1 MDKGHAQEWLDSYI
15 EVWRSGDREQIG
27 DLFSEEVEYRYHPYD
42 EPVKGRQA
50 VVQSWL
56 EDWDPK
62 EPWEAEYQVYAVEG
76 NRAAASGSS
85 RYLPYRD
92 HPERLYYNV
101 FLIEFDDE
109 GRCRQFTEYFIMEPS
124 PESA

>member
-1 MDKGHAQEWLDSYI
+1 MDQTGAQEWLDTYI
-15 EVWRSGDREQIG
+15 EAWRTGDRQMIG
-27 DLFSEEVEYRYHPYD
+27 DLFAEEVSYRYHPYD
-42 EPVKGRQA
+42 EPVVGRQA

-62 EPWEAEYQVYAVEG
+62 EPWEADYRAFAVD
-76 NRAAASGSS
+76 GSSVVAKGTS

-101 FLIEFDDE
+101 FLMEFDDE
-109 GRCRQFTEYFIMEPS
+109 GRCEMFTEYFVQQP
-124 PESA
+124 PPDSA

>member
-1 MDKGHAQEWLDSYI
+1 MDEAKAQEWLDRYV
-15 EVWRSGDREQIG
+15 EAWRSGDREQIG
-27 DLFSEEVEYRYHPYD
+27 DLFTEDVSYRYHPYD
-42 EPVKGRQA
+42 EPVLGRQA

-62 EPWEAEYQVYAVEG
+62 EPWKADYRVHVLNG
-76 NRAAASGSS
+76 NQMVAIGTS

-109 GRCRQFTEYFIMEPS
+109 GRCREFTEYFVKEPS

>member
-1 MDKGHAQEWLDSYI
+1 MDKVHAQEWLDSYK
-15 EVWRSGDREQIG
+15 EAWRSGDREQIG

-42 EPVKGRQA
+42 EPVAGRQA

-62 EPWEAEYQVYAVEG
+62 EPWHAEYRVYAVEG
-76 NRAAASGSS
+76 DRAVATGTS
-85 RYLPYRD
+85 RYRSYRD

-101 FLIEFDDE
+101 FLIEFDNE
-109 GRCRQFTEYFIMEPS
+109 GRCREFTEYFVKEPV
-124 PESA
+124 PG